1 MGSNPTGPTTFRSRI
16 NYEFNR
22 GAGHI
27 LREQAI
33 RQLIFRLRS
42 SAKLSE
48 NLNQLARTSHD
59 GAVVA
64 GESKALHDETRGFQ
78 EGERIAKTSVWSLL
92 ALGIVEI
99 VFSLISGSI
108 SLLADGID
116 SVSDA
121 VVSFF
126 VWTGLRIIRRRPSRR
141 FQFGYYKVESF
152 TALIT
157 AIILVGVS
165 SYIFLRSYRALQ
177 NPAPIHLPLAALIV
191 LLAAGLGSLYR
202 AIQMRRVA
210 NKYNILS
217 LKVDARNSIKDS
229 SSSFVAFA
237 SVLVST
243 FGIQHADA
251 IGGMLIAIYILTVA
265 YVALRE
271 SSLVLLD
278 EFHEPDLSR
287 EIEHLIRAHADVKG
301 IRDLRL
307 RRAGPFVVGL
317 LEVEV
322 EGSMTL
328 NEAHEVATQLEASVK
343 TRITGLR
350 RLVVTPVPVVDP
362 HKHPHE
368 HYAP

>member
-1 MGSNPTGPTTFRSRI
+1 LR
-16 NYEFNR
+16 R
-22 GAGHI
+22 GANSRGF
-27 LREQAI
+27 E
-33 RQLIFRLRS
+33 
-42 SAKLSE
+42 
-48 NLNQLARTSHD
+48 
-59 GAVVA
+59 
-64 GESKALHDETRGFQ
+64 DETHGFQ
-78 EGERIAKTSVWSLL
+78 EGEKIAKVSVWTLL

-116 SVSDA
+116 SISDA

-126 VWTGLRIIRRRPSRR
+126 VWAGLRISRRKPTRR

-157 AIILVGVS
+157 AFVLVAVS
-165 SYIFLRSYRALQ
+165 GYIFLRSYRAFQ
-177 NPAPIHLPLAALIV
+177 NPVPLKLPFLALVV

-202 AIQMRRVA
+202 ALQMRKVA
-210 NKYNILS
+210 NKYNITS
-217 LKVDARNSIKDS
+217 LKLDARNSIKDA

-237 SVLVST
+237 SVFVAS
-243 FGIQHADA
+243 FGIHLADA
-251 IGGMLIAIYILTVA
+251 IGGMLVAVYILTVA

-278 EFHEPDLSR
+278 EFHEPELSR
-287 EIEHLIRAHADVKG
+287 EIEHVIRSHTDVRG

-307 RRAGPFVVGL
+307 RRAGPFIVGA

-322 EGSMTL
+322 EGNMTL
-328 NEAHEVATQLEASVK
+328 NEAHEVATELEASVK
-343 TRITGLR
+343 TRIRGLR

-362 HKHPHE
+362 HEHPHE
-368 HYAP
+368 HYTA

>member
-1 MGSNPTGPTTFRSRI
+1 MRPGASSRGF
-16 NYEFNR
+16 E
-22 GAGHI
+22 
-27 LREQAI
+27 
-33 RQLIFRLRS
+33 
-42 SAKLSE
+42 
-48 NLNQLARTSHD
+48 
-59 GAVVA
+59 
-64 GESKALHDETRGFQ
+64 DETHGFQ
-78 EGERIAKTSVWSLL
+78 EGERIAKVSVWTLL

-116 SVSDA
+116 SISDA

-126 VWTGLRIIRRRPSRR
+126 VWAGLRISRRKPTRR

-157 AIILVGVS
+157 AFVLVAVS
-165 SYIFLRSYRALQ
+165 GYIFLRSYRAFQ
-177 NPAPIHLPLAALIV
+177 NPVPLKLPLLALVV

-202 AIQMRRVA
+202 ALQMRKIA
-210 NKYNILS
+210 NKYNITS
-217 LKVDARNSIKDS
+217 LKLDARNSIKDA

-237 SVLVST
+237 SVFVAS
-243 FGIQHADA
+243 FGIHLADA
-251 IGGMLIAIYILTVA
+251 IGGMLVAVYILTVA

-278 EFHEPDLSR
+278 EFHEPELSR
-287 EIEHLIRAHADVKG
+287 EIEHVIRSHTDVRG

-307 RRAGPFVVGL
+307 RRAGPFIVGA

-322 EGSMTL
+322 EGNMTL
-328 NEAHEVATQLEASVK
+328 NEAHEVATELEASVK
-343 TRITGLR
+343 TRIRGLR

-362 HKHPHE
+362 HEHPHE
-368 HYAP
+368 HYTA

>member
-1 MGSNPTGPTTFRSRI
+1 
-16 NYEFNR
+16 
-22 GAGHI
+22 
-27 LREQAI
+27 
-33 RQLIFRLRS
+33 
-42 SAKLSE
+42 
-48 NLNQLARTSHD
+48 
-59 GAVVA
+59 
-64 GESKALHDETRGFQ
+64 
-78 EGERIAKTSVWSLL
+78 
-92 ALGIVEI
+92 
-99 VFSLISGSI
+99 
-108 SLLADGID
+108 
-116 SVSDA
+116 
-121 VVSFF
+121 
-126 VWTGLRIIRRRPSRR
+126 
-141 FQFGYYKVESF
+141 
-152 TALIT
+152 
-157 AIILVGVS
+157 
-165 SYIFLRSYRALQ
+165 
-177 NPAPIHLPLAALIV
+177 
-191 LLAAGLGSLYR
+191 
-202 AIQMRRVA
+202 
-210 NKYNILS
+210 
-217 LKVDARNSIKDS
+217 
-229 SSSFVAFA
+229 
-237 SVLVST
+237 
-243 FGIQHADA
+243 
-251 IGGMLIAIYILTVA
+251 MLIAIYILTVA

>member
-1 MGSNPTGPTTFRSRI
+1 LRPGASSRGF
-16 NYEFNR
+16 E
-22 GAGHI
+22 
-27 LREQAI
+27 
-33 RQLIFRLRS
+33 
-42 SAKLSE
+42 
-48 NLNQLARTSHD
+48 
-59 GAVVA
+59 
-64 GESKALHDETRGFQ
+64 DETHGFQ
-78 EGERIAKTSVWSLL
+78 EGERIAKVSVWTLL

-116 SVSDA
+116 SISDA

-126 VWTGLRIIRRRPSRR
+126 VWAGLRISRRKPTRR

-157 AIILVGVS
+157 AFVLVAVS
-165 SYIFLRSYRALQ
+165 GYIFLRSYRAFQ
-177 NPAPIHLPLAALIV
+177 NPVPLKLPLLALVV

-202 AIQMRRVA
+202 ALQMRKVA
-210 NKYNILS
+210 NKYNITS
-217 LKVDARNSIKDS
+217 LKLDARNSIKDA

-237 SVLVST
+237 SVFVAS
-243 FGIQHADA
+243 FGIHLADA
-251 IGGMLIAIYILTVA
+251 IGGMLVAVYILTVA

-278 EFHEPDLSR
+278 EFHEPELSR
-287 EIEHLIRAHADVKG
+287 EIEHVIRSHTDVRG

-307 RRAGPFVVGL
+307 RRAGPFIVGA

-322 EGSMTL
+322 EGNMTL
-328 NEAHEVATQLEASVK
+328 NEAHEVATELEASVK
-343 TRITGLR
+343 TRIRGLR

-362 HKHPHE
+362 HEHPHE
-368 HYAP
+368 HYTV